1 LCEALDIARYVALF
15 GSINVGGNRLKM
27 VDLRSAFEAEG
38 FSNVETVVAS
48 GNVLF
53 DHDARPTRGLEEKL
67 GLMVDDRFDMTSAVL
82 VRDRDELASAI
93 SDNPFAGTNEDKFVH
108 TMFLTDQPTRAQFEQ
123 LVGDHLGRGGEKLA
137 LGKRMLFLDYGDG
150 VADSK
155 LTGAFI
161 ERRLGCKGT
170 ARNMRSIARIVAK
183 LDEEAKG

>member
-1 LCEALDIARYVALF
+1 MMARYVALF

-53 DHDARPTRGLEEKL
+53 DHDARPTPGLEEKL
-67 GLMVDDRFDMTSAVL
+67 AMMVYDRFDMTSAVV
-82 VRDRDELASAI
+82 VRDRDELASGV
-93 SDNPFAGTNEDKFVH
+93 SDNPFAGTNEDRIVH
-108 TMFLTDQPTRAQFEQ
+108 TMFLTDRPSREQFDR
-123 LVGDHLGRGGEKLA
+123 LVGDHMGRGGEKLA
-137 LGKRMLFLDYGDG
+137 LGNRMLFIDFGDG

-155 LTGAFI
+155 LTGGFI

-183 LDEEAKG
+183 LDEEKKTK

>member
-1 LCEALDIARYVALF
+1 MARFVALF
-15 GSINVGGNRLKM
+15 GSINLGGNRLNM
-27 VDLRSAFEAEG
+27 VELRSAFEAEG
-38 FSNVETVVAS
+38 FSSVETVVAS

-67 GLMVDDRFDMTSAVL
+67 GLMVDDRFDMTSAVV
-82 VRDRDELASAI
+82 VRDRDELAAGV
-93 SDNPFAGTNEDKFVH
+93 SDNPFAGTNEDRFVH
-108 TMFLTDQPTRAQFEQ
+108 TMFLTDQPTQAQFDQ

-155 LTGAFI
+155 LTADDI
-161 ERRLGCKGT
+161 DRRLVCKGT

-183 LDEEAKG
+183 LDEEKTAK

>member
-1 LCEALDIARYVALF
+1 MPRYVALF

-67 GLMVDDRFDMTSAVL
+67 VLMMRDRFDMTGAAL
-82 VRDRDELASAI
+82 VRDRTELSAAI
-93 SDNPFAGTNEDKFVH
+93 ADNPFAGQNEDQIVH
-108 TMFLTDQPTRAQFEQ
+108 TMFLEQQPEAEAFEALVADQRQ
-123 LVGDHLGRGGEKLA
+123 RGNERLA
-137 LGKRMLFLDYGDG
+137 LGDRTLFIDFDEG
-150 VADSK
+150 VGNSR
-155 LTGAFI
+155 LTAPFI

-170 ARNMRSIARIVAK
+170 ARNMRSIARMITKMDKQDKTAR
-183 LDEEAKG
+183 

>member
-1 LCEALDIARYVALF
+1 MPRYVALF

-38 FSNVETVVAS
+38 FSSVETVVAS

-67 GLMVDDRFDMTSAVL
+67 GLMVDDRFDMTSAVV
-82 VRDRDELASAI
+82 VRDRDELAAGV
-93 SDNPFAGTNEDKFVH
+93 SDNPFAGTNEDRFVH
-108 TMFLTDQPTRAQFEQ
+108 TMFLTDQPTQAQFDQ

-155 LTGAFI
+155 LTGPFI

-183 LDEEAKG
+183 LDEEKTAK